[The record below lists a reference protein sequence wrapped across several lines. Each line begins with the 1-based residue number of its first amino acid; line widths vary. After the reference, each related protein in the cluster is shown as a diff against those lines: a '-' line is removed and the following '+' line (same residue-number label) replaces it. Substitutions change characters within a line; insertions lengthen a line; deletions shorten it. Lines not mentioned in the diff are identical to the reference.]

1 MRREYVYKGFE
12 RFWHWTQAALILF
25 LALTGFEI
33 HGSLA
38 FFGFEQAV
46 AYHSAA
52 AWALLVLIAFAIFWH
67 LTTGEWRQ
75 YVPTLENLRAQAEYY
90 VDRHLPL
97 RARTRPARRALSK
110 LNPLQRLVYLA
121 LKVLVIPVI
130 VTSGLL
136 YMFYRYPQRH
146 AVEALDVK
154 GLAAIA
160 VLHTAGAFF
169 LVAFLIGHLYL
180 ITTGHTLIVQPE
192 GDDHR
197 LGGPRGRAR
206 AGRAGVERRRRPREH
221 PLHEPVPGRA
231 AAGPRAPVRDLRQRP
246 RPRRERRGQERGGGR
261 GRHRRPRSRRD
272 ARPSTASTPASTPA
286 TR

>member
-12 RFWHWTQAALILF
+12 RFWHWTQALLILF
-25 LALTGFEI
+25 LAMTGFEI

-75 YVPTLENLRAQAEYY
+75 YVPTLENVREQAEYY
-90 VDRHLPL
+90 AVGIFRSAQHP
-97 RARTRPARRALSK
+97 TRKSAVSK
-110 LNPLQRLVYLA
+110 LNPLQRLVYMA
-121 LKVLVIPVI
+121 LKVLVIPVV

-146 AVEALDVK
+146 AIEALDVN

-169 LVAFLIGHLYL
+169 LVAFLIGHVYL
-180 ITTGHTLIVQPE
+180 ITTGHTLSSNLKAMITGWEDLEVEPAPFLAEKE
-192 GDDHR
+192 G
-197 LGGPRGRAR
+197 
-206 AGRAGVERRRRPREH
+206 E
-221 PLHEPVPGRA
+221 A
-231 AAGPRAPVRDLRQRP
+231 A
-246 RPRRERRGQERGGGR
+246 
-261 GRHRRPRSRRD
+261 
-272 ARPSTASTPASTPA
+272 
-286 TR
+286 